1 MSTFKNEVT
10 GVIAPPPDDSD
21 FLESEN
27 EQDDGQSFIDGQQ
40 DLSEM
45 EAELAAVATPVQS
58 QATSVGRPLHP
69 MPAGKIMQM
78 THNFSFTY
86 FKHPAP
92 RADILNRDGGREAAG
107 LPLNP
112 SSSARFTTKV
122 NHDGTTHSEPL
133 PASAIAP
140 HISAEANVHW
150 FCVDSEL
157 VYLSFF
163 EDWGPLNV
171 AMFYRFCLHLHHL
184 INSAQEE
191 STASAVEA
199 ARDLHLI
206 LYTTN
211 NPKNKANA
219 ALLAAMYAMVCG
231 DVSPADAFHPIS
243 TLELMPFRD
252 AGYGRADY
260 YLTIQDILYGVHRA
274 IQERLLDLMTFD
286 LEEYETYEQ
295 VQNGDWNWITPNIIA
310 FASPNDKEYVAELRQ
325 NNGSGRPVTPGL
337 RRPLNSTFLRTVQ
350 YFKSHNVKL
359 VVRLNNPLYDSRVF
373 EREGIEHVDMYF
385 DDGSNPCEEI
395 VRSFIARADEIIS
408 KGGAIA
414 VHCKAGLGRTG
425 VLIGAYLAY
434 RHGFSAGES
443 IGFMRIMRPGCVV
456 GPQQHFMYQQVPDW
470 IRWREQDDANTRL
483 EEALQKQ
490 KVELLG
496 KRRYVESTVS
506 DSSSGEEGATEAE
519 IEASLGDENQ
529 RKNKKQRMYIAA
541 PSTPKRE
548 EEKSR
553 DDTIRLAKPTPCV
566 GQPRKSPSPTRKRA
580 AQAQAPATVAR
591 MGGNGTLA
599 GSRGRIV
606 SADSIRSSAAS
617 SRSLELDTQINT
629 APIRSDFE
637 VNVDVHLQV
646 NTGEKPTAETTTI
659 EEIRPPSQPSRV
671 LDAAQKFDSQSSL
684 DEAQSQEKRSLS
696 PSRSDKKYLKTNVSP
711 SNNKQSQAQP
721 ASIDDGLFVEGWQS
735 PEPPSSFSQRLVN
748 SSPKRSPVKEEPS
761 PGTPTSPSTPTG
773 VQRASPHIRER
784 FGLREAGSNQNTPR
798 SRKEALNGT
807 AVASASGKPSSSG
820 STESISSNGSVTSR
834 DAMGSSD
841 DLTPSLQPGPLEKI
855 IRSESQQINA
865 APVIPPS
872 ASITAAL
879 SSPSKPQP
887 SRVVPSSRRP
897 ISRTTSNSSAASS
910 SSQKAGRPISRPVS
924 SMATTR
930 KPSNNTQ
937 HNNGV
942 RPGTSTS
949 QSNTATTVQRHASS
963 AANSAGRVAA
973 ARERLAQ
980 KEAAN
985 ADLGHRTSVKRPR
998 EQGNPQSVTQNG
1010 SARAPSRAGH
1020 PVIAN
1025 GTQATHRPALAT
1037 APSSAVNGGVRQT
1050 SNGGVPRFAMSTAA
1064 SAAKAAAAAPTNKI
1078 QTNTVQSITATN
1090 ANGPTTNRFATYSR
1104 AGPNYS
1110 HLNHTTA
1117 AQSAHAATLNRLHGR
1132 NVHRRRSS
1140 MGEADII
1147 M

>member
-27 EQDDGQSFIDGQQ
+27 EQDDGQSFIDEQQ
-40 DLSEM
+40 DISEM
-45 EAELAAVATPVQS
+45 EAELAAIATPIQS
-58 QATSVGRPLHP
+58 QATSIGRSNHP
-69 MPAGKIMQM
+69 MPAAKIMQM

-92 RADILNRDGGREAAG
+92 RADLLNQNGGREAAG
-107 LPLNP
+107 LPLDP
-112 SSSARFTTKV
+112 SSSARFTTRV
-122 NHDGTTHSEPL
+122 NNDGTTQSEPA

-140 HISAEANVHW
+140 HIPAEANVHW

-211 NPKNKANA
+211 HPKNKANA

-325 NNGSGRPVTPGL
+325 NNGTGRPVTPGL

-373 EREGIEHVDMYF
+373 EKEGIEHVDMYF

-470 IRWREQDDANTRL
+470 IRWREQDDASTRL
-483 EEALQKQ
+483 EAALEKQ
-490 KVELLG
+490 KMELLG
-496 KRRYVESTVS
+496 KRRYIESTIS
-506 DSSSGEEGATEAE
+506 DSSSGEEGATDAE
-519 IEASLGDENQ
+519 IDASLGDENQ
-529 RKNKKQRMYIAA
+529 RKSKKQRMYLAA

-553 DDTIRLAKPTPCV
+553 DDTIRLAKPAPCV
-566 GQPRKSPSPTRKRA
+566 GQPRKSPSPSRKRA

-617 SRSLELDTQINT
+617 SRSLEFDTQVNT

-646 NTGEKPTAETTTI
+646 STAANNHHEKPATETATI
-659 EEIRPPSQPSRV
+659 EDIRTTSQSSRV
-671 LDAAQKFDSQSSL
+671 LDAAQKLNSQSSS
-684 DEAQSQEKRSLS
+684 DELQSQEKRSLS
-696 PSRSDKKYLKTNVSP
+696 PSRSDKKYSRTHVSP
-711 SNNKQSQAQP
+711 SNSKQAQP
-721 ASIDDGLFVEGWQS
+721 ASLDDGLFVEGWQS
-735 PEPPSSFSQRLVN
+735 PEPPSSFAQKLVN

-798 SRKEALNGT
+798 SRKEAMNGSLM
-807 AVASASGKPSSSG
+807 ASASGKPSSSG
-820 STESISSNGSVTSR
+820 STESISSNGSLTSR

-855 IRSESQQINA
+855 IRSESQKINT

-879 SSPSKPQP
+879 SSPTKPQP
-887 SRVVPSSRRP
+887 SRTVTSRGP
-897 ISRTTSNSSAASS
+897 ISRTASNSSAASS
-910 SSQKAGRPISRPVS
+910 SSQKAGRPISRPAS

-937 HNNGV
+937 HNTNV
-942 RPGTSTS
+942 RQANPTP
-949 QSNTATTVQRHASS
+949 VQRHASS

-985 ADLGHRTSVKRPR
+985 NDLGHRTSLKRPR
-998 EQGNPQSVTQNG
+998 EQTNAQTVTQNG
-1010 SARAPSRAGH
+1010 TARAPSRAGH
-1020 PVIAN
+1020 PVTSN
-1025 GTQATHRPALAT
+1025 GTQVNHRPALAT

-1050 SNGGVPRFAMSTAA
+1050 SNGSVPRFAMSTAA
-1064 SAAKAAAAAPTNKI
+1064 SAAKAAAVTSTGNKM
-1078 QTNTVQSITATN
+1078 QTTTSITTTN
-1090 ANGPTTNRFATYSR
+1090 ANGPTNRFATYTR
-1104 AGPNYS
+1104 AVPNYS

-1117 AQSAHAATLNRLHGR
+1117 AQSAHATTLNRLHGR

-1140 MGEADII
+1140 MGEADIL

>member
-27 EQDDGQSFIDGQQ
+27 EQDDGQSFIEGQQ
-40 DLSEM
+40 DMSEM
-45 EAELAAVATPVQS
+45 EAELAAVATPIQS
-58 QATSVGRPLHP
+58 QATSIGRSIHP
-69 MPAGKIMQM
+69 MPAEKIMQM
-78 THNFSFTY
+78 THNFSFTF

-92 RADILNRDGGREAAG
+92 RADILNRDGGRQSAG
-107 LPLNP
+107 LPLHPP
-112 SSSARFTTKV
+112 SHARFTTKI
-122 NHDGTTHSEPL
+122 NQDGTSQSEPA

-211 NPKNKANA
+211 HPKNKANA

-231 DVSPADAFHPIS
+231 DMTPADAFHPIS

-325 NNGSGRPVTPGL
+325 NNNGTGRPVTPGL

-373 EREGIEHVDMYF
+373 EKEGIEHVDMYF

-395 VRSFIARADEIIS
+395 VRSFISRADEIIS
-408 KGGAIA
+408 TGGAIA

-470 IRWREQDDANTRL
+470 IRWREQDDANSRL
-483 EEALQKQ
+483 EAALEKQ
-490 KVELLG
+490 KKELLG
-496 KRRYVESTVS
+496 KRRYFESTIS
-506 DSSSGEEGATEAE
+506 DSSSGEEGVTEAE
-519 IEASLGDENQ
+519 VDDILDHDNQ
-529 RKNKKQRMYIAA
+529 RRSKKQRTILAA

-566 GQPRKSPSPTRKRA
+566 GQPRKSPSPSRKRA

-599 GSRGRIV
+599 GSSRGRIV

-617 SRSLELDTQINT
+617 SRSLELDTQVNT
-629 APIRSDFE
+629 APIRSDIGL
-637 VNVDVHLQV
+637 NVDVHLQV
-646 NTGEKPTAETTTI
+646 NTVNTHHEKPVSETHKI
-659 EEIRPPSQPSRV
+659 ENVRSPPQSSRV
-671 LDAAQKFDSQSSL
+671 LNAAQKLDSQSSI
-684 DEAQSQEKRSLS
+684 DEVKGQEKRCLS
-696 PSRSDKKYLKTNVSP
+696 PSRSDKKYSRSQVP
-711 SNNKQSQAQP
+711 SSQTKPCQAQP
-721 ASIDDGLFVEGWQS
+721 ASLDDGLFVEGWQS
-735 PEPPSSFSQRLVN
+735 PEPPSSFAQKLVN
-748 SSPKRSPVKEEPS
+748 SSPQRSQAKEEPLQN
-761 PGTPTSPSTPTG
+761 TPPSPSTPTG

-798 SRKEALNGT
+798 SRKEAMNGSLI
-807 AVASASGKPSSSG
+807 ASTNGKPSSSG
-820 STESISSNGSVTSR
+820 STESISSSGSLTSR
-834 DAMGSSD
+834 DAIGSSD
-841 DLTPSLQPGPLEKI
+841 DLTPCLQPGPLEKV
-855 IRSESQQINA
+855 IRNELQQTNA

-879 SSPSKPQP
+879 SSPSKSQP
-887 SRVVPSSRRP
+887 SRSVQSHREP
-897 ISRTTSNSSAASS
+897 INRTTSNSSAVSS
-910 SSQKAGRPISRPVS
+910 SSQKAGRPISRPGS

-930 KPSNNTQ
+930 KPSNNTNQ
-937 HNNGV
+937 TSSTRNG
-942 RPGTSTS
+942 PSAS
-949 QSNTATTVQRHASS
+949 QSKSSTVQRHASS

-985 ADLGHRTSVKRPR
+985 NELGHRTSVKRPR
-998 EQGNPQSVTQNG
+998 EQQIAQ
-1010 SARAPSRAGH
+1010 RAPSRTGN

-1025 GTQATHRPALAT
+1025 GNQNGHRPALAT
-1037 APSSAVNGGVRQT
+1037 APSSTVNGGVRQT
-1050 SNGGVPRFAMSTAA
+1050 SNGSVPRFAMSTAA
-1064 SAAKAAAAAPTNKI
+1064 SAAKATASVPSNKS
-1078 QTNTVQSITATN
+1078 QTNSTHSTTMNN
-1090 ANGPTTNRFATYSR
+1090 ANGSSNRFATYTK
-1104 AGPNYS
+1104 AAPPYP
-1110 HLNHTTA
+1110 HLNRTA
-1117 AQSAHAATLNRLHGR
+1117 AVPSSAYSASLNRLHGR
-1132 NVHRRRSS
+1132 NIHRRRSS

>member
-27 EQDDGQSFIDGQQ
+27 EQDDGQSFIDGN

-45 EAELAAVATPVQS
+45 EAELAAVATPIQS
-58 QATSVGRPLHP
+58 QATSVGRSLHP

-107 LPLNP
+107 LPIDP
-112 SSSARFTTKV
+112 SSSARFTTRV
-122 NHDGTTHSEPL
+122 NHDGTTQSEPV

-211 NPKNKANA
+211 SPKNKANA

-373 EREGIEHVDMYF
+373 EKEGIEHVDMYF

-470 IRWREQDDANTRL
+470 IRWREQDDATSRL
-483 EEALQKQ
+483 EAALEKQ
-490 KVELLG
+490 KIELLG
-496 KRRYVESTVS
+496 KRRYVETTIS
-506 DSSSGEEGATEAE
+506 DSSSGEEGTTDAE
-519 IEASLGDENQ
+519 IEASLGDDNQ
-529 RKNKKQRMYIAA
+529 RRSKKQKMYIAA

-566 GQPRKSPSPTRKRA
+566 GQPRKSPSPSRKRA

-629 APIRSDFE
+629 APIRSDLE

-646 NTGEKPTAETTTI
+646 NTTTKNHEKPLEVTKTVEDI
-659 EEIRPPSQPSRV
+659 CPPSQPSRV
-671 LDAAQKFDSQSSL
+671 LDAAHRLNSQSLS
-684 DEAQSQEKRSLS
+684 DDTQNQGKRSLS
-696 PSRSDKKYLKTNVSP
+696 PSRSDKKYSRMHASP
-711 SNNKQSQAQP
+711 SNSKQP
-721 ASIDDGLFVEGWQS
+721 ASVDDGLFVEGWQS
-735 PEPPSSFSQRLVN
+735 PEPPSSFAQKLVN

-798 SRKEALNGT
+798 SRKEAMNS
-807 AVASASGKPSSSG
+807 ASAVGKPSSSR
-820 STESISSNGSVTSR
+820 SIESISSNGSLTSR

-865 APVIPPS
+865 APKIPPS

-887 SRVVPSSRRP
+887 SRTVPSRGP
-897 ISRTTSNSSAASS
+897 VSRTTSNSSAASS
-910 SSQKAGRPISRPVS
+910 SSQKVTRTVSRPAS

-930 KPSNNTQ
+930 KTSNNTQ

-942 RPGTSTS
+942 RPGTSTA
-949 QSNTATTVQRHASS
+949 QSNPTNTVQRHASS

-985 ADLGHRTSVKRPR
+985 TDLGHRTSLKRPR
-998 EQGNPQSVTQNG
+998 EQPTQNG
-1010 SARAPSRAGH
+1010 TVRAPSRAGH
-1020 PVIAN
+1020 PVNAAN
-1025 GTQATHRPALAT
+1025 GTQAGHRPALAT
-1037 APSSAVNGGVRQT
+1037 APSSATNGGVRQT
-1050 SNGGVPRFAMSTAA
+1050 SNGSVPRFAMSTAA
-1064 SAAKAAAAAPTNKI
+1064 SAAKAAATAPLANKI
-1078 QTNTVQSITATN
+1078 QTNTTQSITTMN
-1090 ANGPTTNRFATYSR
+1090 ANGPSNRFATYSR
-1104 AGPNYS
+1104 AIPNYS

-1117 AQSAHAATLNRLHGR
+1117 AQSAHTATLNRLHGR